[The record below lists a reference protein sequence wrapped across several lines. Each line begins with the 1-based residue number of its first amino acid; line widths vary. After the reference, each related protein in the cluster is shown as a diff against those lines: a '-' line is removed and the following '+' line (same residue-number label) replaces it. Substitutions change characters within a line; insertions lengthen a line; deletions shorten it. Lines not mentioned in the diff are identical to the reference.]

1 MKTETSFFMRIRSV
15 LSGILKI
22 INRSLSRKFMLAA
35 LKTEGKDA
43 SMKRETIAAISTG
56 MTNAGIGIVR
66 ISGEDA
72 FSAADRV
79 FRGKEKI
86 SECKSHTIHY
96 GYIVDGD
103 ITVDQVLV
111 MVMKGPRTFTGE
123 DTVEI
128 NCHGGTYVVTRV
140 LDAVLR
146 HGGVRP
152 AQPGEFTKRAFLN
165 GKMDLSQAEAVGDL
179 ISSSNDYALKNS
191 VNQLKG
197 NIRNRINDI
206 RNKIIYQTAFIE
218 SALDDPEHYSFEGYD
233 AKLRKN
239 AEEIIC
245 ELNKLIN
252 SYRNGKVFKEGIQT
266 VIVGK
271 PNAGKSSLLN
281 VLAGHERAI
290 VTEIEGT
297 TRDVIEE
304 QINLQGITLNVVD
317 TAGIRQTDDKVE
329 KIGVDKA
336 VDYVE
341 NADLVIYVADSSRNL
356 DENDEK
362 ILDMI
367 YDKKKIVLLN
377 KSDLEPVVTRE
388 MIEEKA
394 GDAPVI
400 EVSAAEERGIS
411 ELGDLI
417 KDMFLKGDIS
427 FNEEIYITSARQKDA
442 LCRAVESMKKVIE
455 SIDNGMPE
463 DFYSIDLMDA
473 YEALG
478 SITGEEVGDDLI
490 NEIFSRFCMG
500 K

>member
-1 MKTETSFFMRIRSV
+1 MK
-15 LSGILKI
+15 K
-22 INRSLSRKFMLAA
+22 
-35 LKTEGKDA
+35 
-43 SMKRETIAAISTG
+43 ETIAAISTG

-197 NIRNRINDI
+197 NIRNKINNI
-206 RNKIIYQTAFIE
+206 RNEIVYQTAFIE
-218 SALDDPEHYSFEGYD
+218 SALDDPEHYSFEGYN

-239 AEEIIC
+239 VEEIIC
-245 ELNKLIN
+245 KLNKLIN

>member
-1 MKTETSFFMRIRSV
+1 M
-15 LSGILKI
+15 
-22 INRSLSRKFMLAA
+22 
-35 LKTEGKDA
+35 
-43 SMKRETIAAISTG
+43 
-56 MTNAGIGIVR
+56 
-66 ISGEDA
+66 
-72 FSAADRV
+72 
-79 FRGKEKI
+79 
-86 SECKSHTIHY
+86 
-96 GYIVDGD
+96 
-103 ITVDQVLV
+103 DQVLV

-197 NIRNRINDI
+197 NIRNKINNI
-206 RNKIIYQTAFIE
+206 RNEIIYHTAFIE
-218 SALDDPEHYSFEGYD
+218 SALDDPEHYSFEGYN

-239 AEEIIC
+239 AEEIIY

>member
-1 MKTETSFFMRIRSV
+1 
-15 LSGILKI
+15 
-22 INRSLSRKFMLAA
+22 
-35 LKTEGKDA
+35 
-43 SMKRETIAAISTG
+43 MKRETIAAISTG

-72 FSAADRV
+72 FSAADRI

-252 SYRNGKVFKEGIQT
+252 SYRNGKVFKEGIRT

-377 KSDLEPVVTRE
+377 KSDLEPVVIRE

>member
-1 MKTETSFFMRIRSV
+1 
-15 LSGILKI
+15 
-22 INRSLSRKFMLAA
+22 
-35 LKTEGKDA
+35 
-43 SMKRETIAAISTG
+43 MKRETIAAISTG

-252 SYRNGKVFKEGIQT
+252 SYRNGKVFREGIQT
-266 VIVGK
+266 VMVGK

-377 KSDLEPVVTRE
+377 KSDLEPVVTRK

>member
-1 MKTETSFFMRIRSV
+1 MK
-15 LSGILKI
+15 K
-22 INRSLSRKFMLAA
+22 
-35 LKTEGKDA
+35 
-43 SMKRETIAAISTG
+43 ETIAAISTG

-72 FSAADRV
+72 FSAADRI

-197 NIRNRINDI
+197 NIRNKINDI
-206 RNKIIYQTAFIE
+206 RNEIIYHTAFIE

-239 AEEIIC
+239 VEEIIY

>member
-1 MKTETSFFMRIRSV
+1 
-15 LSGILKI
+15 
-22 INRSLSRKFMLAA
+22 
-35 LKTEGKDA
+35 
-43 SMKRETIAAISTG
+43 MKRETIAAISTG

-197 NIRNRINDI
+197 NIRNKINDI
-206 RNKIIYQTAFIE
+206 RNEIIYQTAFIE

-239 AEEIIC
+239 AEEIIY

>member
-1 MKTETSFFMRIRSV
+1 
-15 LSGILKI
+15 
-22 INRSLSRKFMLAA
+22 
-35 LKTEGKDA
+35 
-43 SMKRETIAAISTG
+43 MKRETIAAISTG
-56 MTNAGIGIVR
+56 MTDAGIGIVR

-197 NIRNRINDI
+197 NIRNKINDI
-206 RNKIIYQTAFIE
+206 RNEIIYQTAFIE
-218 SALDDPEHYSFEGYD
+218 SALDDPEHYSFEGYN

-304 QINLQGITLNVVD
+304 QIILQGITLNVVD

>member
-1 MKTETSFFMRIRSV
+1 
-15 LSGILKI
+15 
-22 INRSLSRKFMLAA
+22 
-35 LKTEGKDA
+35 
-43 SMKRETIAAISTG
+43 MKRETIAAISTG

-197 NIRNRINDI
+197 NIRNKINDT
-206 RNKIIYQTAFIE
+206 RNEIIYQTAFIE
-218 SALDDPEHYSFEGYD
+218 SALDDPEHYSFEGYN

-245 ELNKLIN
+245 KLNKLIN

-427 FNEEIYITSARQKDA
+427 FNEEIYITSARQKGA

>member
-1 MKTETSFFMRIRSV
+1 
-15 LSGILKI
+15 
-22 INRSLSRKFMLAA
+22 
-35 LKTEGKDA
+35 
-43 SMKRETIAAISTG
+43 MKRETIAAISTG

-72 FSAADRV
+72 FSAADIV

-197 NIRNRINDI
+197 NIRNKINDI
-206 RNKIIYQTAFIE
+206 RNEIIYQTAFIE
-218 SALDDPEHYSFEGYD
+218 SALDDPEHYSFEGYN

>member
-1 MKTETSFFMRIRSV
+1 
-15 LSGILKI
+15 
-22 INRSLSRKFMLAA
+22 
-35 LKTEGKDA
+35 
-43 SMKRETIAAISTG
+43 MKRETIAAISTG

-239 AEEIIC
+239 VEEIIY

-417 KDMFLKGDIS
+417 KDMFLKGNIS

-442 LCRAVESMKKVIE
+442 LCRTVESMKKVIE

>member
-1 MKTETSFFMRIRSV
+1 
-15 LSGILKI
+15 
-22 INRSLSRKFMLAA
+22 
-35 LKTEGKDA
+35 
-43 SMKRETIAAISTG
+43 MKRETIAAISTG

-197 NIRNRINDI
+197 NIRNKINNI
-206 RNKIIYQTAFIE
+206 RNEIIYHTAFIE
-218 SALDDPEHYSFEGYD
+218 SALDDPEHYSFEGYN

-252 SYRNGKVFKEGIQT
+252 SYRNGKVFKEGIRT

>member
-1 MKTETSFFMRIRSV
+1 
-15 LSGILKI
+15 
-22 INRSLSRKFMLAA
+22 
-35 LKTEGKDA
+35 
-43 SMKRETIAAISTG
+43 MKRETIAAISTG

-197 NIRNRINDI
+197 NIRNKINDI
-206 RNKIIYQTAFIE
+206 RNEIIYQTAFIE
-218 SALDDPEHYSFEGYD
+218 SALDDPEHYSFEGYN

-478 SITGEEVGDDLI
+478 SITGEEVGEDLI

>member
-1 MKTETSFFMRIRSV
+1 
-15 LSGILKI
+15 
-22 INRSLSRKFMLAA
+22 
-35 LKTEGKDA
+35 
-43 SMKRETIAAISTG
+43 MKRETIAAISTG

-197 NIRNRINDI
+197 NIRNKINDI
-206 RNKIIYQTAFIE
+206 RNEIIYQTAFIE
-218 SALDDPEHYSFEGYD
+218 SALDDPEHYSFEGHN

>member
-1 MKTETSFFMRIRSV
+1 ME
-15 LSGILKI
+15 
-22 INRSLSRKFMLAA
+22 RK
-35 LKTEGKDA
+35 
-43 SMKRETIAAISTG
+43 TIAAISTG

-66 ISGEDA
+66 ISGDRA
-72 FSAADRV
+72 FSAADRI

-86 SECKSHTIHY
+86 TECKSHTIHY

-103 ITVDQVLV
+103 VTVDQVLV

-140 LDAVLR
+140 LEAVLKQ
-146 HGGVRP
+146 GVAP

-179 ISSSNDYALKNS
+179 ISSENEYAMKSS
-191 VNQLKG
+191 VSQLKG
-197 NIRNRINDI
+197 NIKNKIHDI
-206 RNKIIYQTAFIE
+206 RNKIIYHTAYIE
-218 SALDDPEHYSFEGYD
+218 SALDDPEHYNFEGYD
-233 AKLRKN
+233 AKITETVN
-239 AEEIIC
+239 WIIN
-245 ELNKLIN
+245 ELNTLIN
-252 SYRNGKVFKEGIQT
+252 SYRNGKIFKEGIQT
-266 VIVGK
+266 TIVGK

-290 VTEIEGT
+290 VTDIEGT

-304 QINLQGITLNVVD
+304 QINVDGITLNIVD
-317 TAGIRQTDDKVE
+317 TAGIRDTEDKVE
-329 KIGVDKA
+329 KIGVDRA
-336 VDYVE
+336 VDYVK
-341 NADLVIYVADSSRNL
+341 NSDLVIYVVDSSRKL

-362 ILDMI
+362 IFDMI
-367 YDKKKIVLLN
+367 YDKRKIILLN
-377 KSDLEPVVTRE
+377 KSDLEAVVSRD
-388 MIEEKA
+388 MITEKA

-400 EVSAAEERGIS
+400 EISAAEETGIN
-411 ELGDLI
+411 ELSKTI
-417 KDMFLKGDIS
+417 KDMFIKGDIS
-427 FNEEIYITSARQKDA
+427 FNEEIYITSARQKNA
-442 LCRAVESMKKVIE
+442 LRTALESMKKVKE
-455 SIDNGMPE
+455 SIVSGMPE

-478 SITGEEVGDDLI
+478 SITGEAVGEDLV

>member
-1 MKTETSFFMRIRSV
+1 
-15 LSGILKI
+15 
-22 INRSLSRKFMLAA
+22 
-35 LKTEGKDA
+35 
-43 SMKRETIAAISTG
+43 MKRETIAAISTG

-197 NIRNRINDI
+197 NIRNKINDI
-206 RNKIIYQTAFIE
+206 RNEIIYQTAFIE
-218 SALDDPEHYSFEGYD
+218 SALDDPEHYSFEGYN

-239 AEEIIC
+239 AEEIIY

-341 NADLVIYVADSSRNL
+341 NSDLVIYVADSSRNL

>member
-1 MKTETSFFMRIRSV
+1 MK
-15 LSGILKI
+15 K
-22 INRSLSRKFMLAA
+22 
-35 LKTEGKDA
+35 
-43 SMKRETIAAISTG
+43 ETIAAISTG

-239 AEEIIC
+239 VEEIIY

>member
-1 MKTETSFFMRIRSV
+1 MK
-15 LSGILKI
+15 K
-22 INRSLSRKFMLAA
+22 
-35 LKTEGKDA
+35 
-43 SMKRETIAAISTG
+43 ETIAAISTG

-72 FSAADRV
+72 FSAADRI

-146 HGGVRP
+146 HGEVRP

-165 GKMDLSQAEAVGDL
+165 GKMDLSQVEAVGDL

-239 AEEIIC
+239 VEEIIY

-252 SYRNGKVFKEGIQT
+252 SYRNGKVFREGIQT

>member
-1 MKTETSFFMRIRSV
+1 
-15 LSGILKI
+15 
-22 INRSLSRKFMLAA
+22 
-35 LKTEGKDA
+35 
-43 SMKRETIAAISTG
+43 MKRETIAAISTG

-140 LDAVLR
+140 IDAVLR

-197 NIRNRINDI
+197 NIRNKINDI
-206 RNKIIYQTAFIE
+206 RNEIIYQTAFVE
-218 SALDDPEHYSFEGYD
+218 SALDDPEHYSFEGYN

-417 KDMFLKGDIS
+417 KDMFLKGNIS

-442 LCRAVESMKKVIE
+442 LCRTVESMKKVIE

>member
-1 MKTETSFFMRIRSV
+1 ME
-15 LSGILKI
+15 
-22 INRSLSRKFMLAA
+22 RK
-35 LKTEGKDA
+35 
-43 SMKRETIAAISTG
+43 TIAAISTG

-66 ISGEDA
+66 ISGDRA
-72 FSAADRV
+72 FSAADRI

-86 SECKSHTIHY
+86 TECKSHTIHY

-103 ITVDQVLV
+103 VTVDQVLV

-140 LDAVLR
+140 LEAVLKQ
-146 HGGVRP
+146 GVAP

-179 ISSSNDYALKNS
+179 ISSENEYAMKSS
-191 VNQLKG
+191 VSQLKG
-197 NIRNRINDI
+197 NIKNKIHDI
-206 RNKIIYQTAFIE
+206 RNKIIYHTAYIE
-218 SALDDPEHYSFEGYD
+218 SALDDPEHYNFEGYD
-233 AKLRKN
+233 AKITETVN
-239 AEEIIC
+239 WIIN
-245 ELNKLIN
+245 ELNTLIN
-252 SYRNGKVFKEGIQT
+252 SYRNGKIFKEGIQT
-266 VIVGK
+266 TIVGK

-290 VTEIEGT
+290 VTDIEGT

-304 QINLQGITLNVVD
+304 QINVDGITLNVVD
-317 TAGIRQTDDKVE
+317 TAGIRDTEDKVE
-329 KIGVDKA
+329 KIGVDRA
-336 VDYVE
+336 VDYVK
-341 NADLVIYVADSSRNL
+341 NSDLVIYVVDSSRKL

-362 ILDMI
+362 IFDMI
-367 YDKKKIVLLN
+367 YDKRKIILLN
-377 KSDLEPVVTRE
+377 KSDLEAVVSRD
-388 MIEEKA
+388 MITEKA

-400 EVSAAEERGIS
+400 EISAAEETGIN
-411 ELGDLI
+411 ELSKTI
-417 KDMFLKGDIS
+417 KDMFIKGDIS
-427 FNEEIYITSARQKDA
+427 FNEEIYITSARQKNA
-442 LCRAVESMKKVIE
+442 LRTALESMMKVKE
-455 SIDNGMPE
+455 SIASGMPE

-478 SITGEEVGDDLI
+478 SITGEAVGEDLV

>member
-1 MKTETSFFMRIRSV
+1 MKTETSFFMTAVCMILFTKASHAWKTC
-15 LSGILKI
+15 LSEAD
-22 INRSLSRKFMLAA
+22 RK
-35 LKTEGKDA
+35 GG
-43 SMKRETIAAISTG
+43 SMERETIAAISTG

-66 ISGEDA
+66 ISGKDA

-86 SECKSHTIHY
+86 TECMSHTIHY
-96 GYIVDGD
+96 GYIKDGD
-103 ITVDQVLV
+103 ETVDQVLV

-128 NCHGGTYVVTRV
+128 NCHGGTYVVSRV
-140 LDAVLR
+140 LDTVLKQ
-146 HGGVRP
+146 GVRP
-152 AQPGEFTKRAFLN
+152 AEPGEFTKRAFLN
-165 GKMDLSQAEAVGDL
+165 GKMDLSQAEAVGEL
-179 ISSSNDYALKNS
+179 ISSSSDYALKNS
-191 VNQLKG
+191 ISQLKG
-197 NIRNRINDI
+197 SIKNKISDI
-206 RNKIIYQTAFIE
+206 RNNIIYNTAYIE
-218 SALDDPEHYSFEGYD
+218 SAIDDPEHYNLEGFD
-233 AKLRKN
+233 AKLKKKS
-239 AEEIIC
+239 EEIIK
-245 ELNKLIN
+245 EIKKLMN

-304 QINLQGITLNVVD
+304 QISLQGITLNVVD
-317 TAGIRQTDDKVE
+317 TAGIRQTDDRVE
-329 KIGVDKA
+329 KIGVDRA
-336 VDYVE
+336 VGYVR

-367 YDKKKIVLLN
+367 YDKKKIILLN
-377 KSDLEPVVTRE
+377 KSDLETVVTRE
-388 MIEEKA
+388 MIADRA

-400 EVSAAEERGIS
+400 EISAAEETGIE
-411 ELGDLI
+411 ELGDTI
-417 KDMFLKGDIS
+417 KSMFLKGEIS
-427 FNEEIYITSARQKDA
+427 FDEEVYITSARQKNA
-442 LCRAVESMKKVIE
+442 LSLALESMEKVVESIE
-455 SIDNGMPE
+455 NGMPE

-473 YEALG
+473 YESLG
-478 SITGEEVGDDLI
+478 SITGEAVGEDLV

>member
-1 MKTETSFFMRIRSV
+1 
-15 LSGILKI
+15 
-22 INRSLSRKFMLAA
+22 
-35 LKTEGKDA
+35 
-43 SMKRETIAAISTG
+43 MKRETIAAISTG

-197 NIRNRINDI
+197 NIRNKINDI
-206 RNKIIYQTAFIE
+206 RNEIIYNTAFIE

-239 AEEIIC
+239 AEEIIY

-252 SYRNGKVFKEGIQT
+252 SYRNGKVFREGIQT

>member
-1 MKTETSFFMRIRSV
+1 ME
-15 LSGILKI
+15 
-22 INRSLSRKFMLAA
+22 RK
-35 LKTEGKDA
+35 
-43 SMKRETIAAISTG
+43 TIAAISTG

-66 ISGEDA
+66 ISGDRA
-72 FSAADRV
+72 FSAADRI

-86 SECKSHTIHY
+86 TECKSHTIHY

-103 ITVDQVLV
+103 VTVDQVLV

-140 LDAVLR
+140 LEAVLKQ
-146 HGGVRP
+146 GVAP

-179 ISSSNDYALKNS
+179 ISSENEYAMKSS
-191 VNQLKG
+191 VSQLKG
-197 NIRNRINDI
+197 NIKNKIHDI
-206 RNKIIYQTAFIE
+206 RNKIIYHTAYIE
-218 SALDDPEHYSFEGYD
+218 SALDDPEHYNFEGYD
-233 AKLRKN
+233 AKITETVN
-239 AEEIIC
+239 WIIN
-245 ELNKLIN
+245 ELNTLIN
-252 SYRNGKVFKEGIQT
+252 SYRNGKIFKEGIQT
-266 VIVGK
+266 TIVGK

-290 VTEIEGT
+290 VTDIEGT

-304 QINLQGITLNVVD
+304 QINVDGITLNIVD
-317 TAGIRQTDDKVE
+317 TAGIRDTEDKVE
-329 KIGVDKA
+329 KIGVDRA
-336 VDYVE
+336 VDYVK
-341 NADLVIYVADSSRNL
+341 NSDLVIYVVDSSRKL

-362 ILDMI
+362 IFDMI
-367 YDKKKIVLLN
+367 YDKRKIILLN
-377 KSDLEPVVTRE
+377 KSDLEAVVSRD
-388 MIEEKA
+388 MITEKA

-400 EVSAAEERGIS
+400 EISAAEETGIN
-411 ELGDLI
+411 ELSKTI
-417 KDMFLKGDIS
+417 KDMFIKGDIS
-427 FNEEIYITSARQKDA
+427 FNEEIYITSARQKNA
-442 LCRAVESMKKVIE
+442 LRTALESMMKVKE
-455 SIDNGMPE
+455 SIASGMPE

-478 SITGEEVGDDLI
+478 SITGEAVGEDLV

>member
-1 MKTETSFFMRIRSV
+1 
-15 LSGILKI
+15 
-22 INRSLSRKFMLAA
+22 
-35 LKTEGKDA
+35 
-43 SMKRETIAAISTG
+43 MKRETIAAISTG

-72 FSAADRV
+72 FSAVDKI

-96 GYIVDGD
+96 GYIEDGD
-103 ITVDQVLV
+103 TTVDQVLV

-128 NCHGGTYVVTRV
+128 NCHGGTYVVTKV

-146 HGGVRP
+146 QGVRP

-197 NIRNRINDI
+197 NIRNKINEI
-206 RNKIIYQTAFIE
+206 RNEIIYNTAFIE
-218 SALDDPEHYSFEGYD
+218 SALDDPEHYNFEGFN

-239 AEEIIC
+239 AEEII
-245 ELNKLIN
+245 EEINKLIN
-252 SYRNGKVFKEGIQT
+252 SYRNGKVFKEGIKT

-304 QINLQGITLNVVD
+304 QIHLQGITLNVVD

-336 VDYVE
+336 VDSVKD
-341 NADLVIYVADSSRNL
+341 ADLIIYVADSSRNL

-367 YDKKKIVLLN
+367 YDKKKIILLN
-377 KSDLEPVVTRE
+377 KSDLETVVTRE

-394 GDAPVI
+394 GDTPVI
-400 EVSAAEERGIS
+400 EVSAAEEKGIG

-442 LCRAVESMKKVIE
+442 LCLAAESMKKVIE

-478 SITGEEVGDDLI
+478 SITGEEVGEDLI

>member
-1 MKTETSFFMRIRSV
+1 
-15 LSGILKI
+15 
-22 INRSLSRKFMLAA
+22 
-35 LKTEGKDA
+35 
-43 SMKRETIAAISTG
+43 MKRETIAAISTG

-239 AEEIIC
+239 VEEIIY

>member
-1 MKTETSFFMRIRSV
+1 MK
-15 LSGILKI
+15 K
-22 INRSLSRKFMLAA
+22 
-35 LKTEGKDA
+35 
-43 SMKRETIAAISTG
+43 ETIAAISTG

-197 NIRNRINDI
+197 NIRNKINNI
-206 RNKIIYQTAFIE
+206 RNEIIYQTAFIE

-239 AEEIIC
+239 VEEIIY

-252 SYRNGKVFKEGIQT
+252 SYRNGKVFREGIQT